1 MGIAFNWLNIRKK
14 EKIVR
19 NKIRVLSRLKQIPDF
34 YCELHWECQS
44 SWIPFLSKLAP
55 SDDFQI
61 WKVGSNIRLD
71 FSLVGFKKLKNK
83 RRRMT
88 LLFRN
93 AGEDEEDERYKD
105 MDIVMV
111 NRDREILTDP
121 LEDLDED
128 EKLAV
133 LTDIMNADPVQNE
146 LNIKRQEW

>member
-1 MGIAFNWLNIRKK
+1 M
-14 EKIVR
+14 
-19 NKIRVLSRLKQIPDF
+19 
-34 YCELHWECQS
+34 
-44 SWIPFLSKLAP
+44 
-55 SDDFQI
+55 
-61 WKVGSNIRLD
+61 
-71 FSLVGFKKLKNK
+71 
-83 RRRMT
+83 
-88 LLFRN
+88 FRN
-93 AGEDEEDERYKD
+93 AGEDEDDERYKD